1 MKKMLLVRV
10 LVVVFSAIV
19 LIFLFIFSR
28 NQSEQTLEKII
39 EESDC
44 CVCLGSI
51 GGATLS
57 SDIDIGLTGDLNF
70 IEKENNAE
78 TCVEKIIGLGDE
90 DVYFP
95 DFEVTLVKQYEDGK
109 TIIEYADEF
118 VCEKI
123 SDIRPLYILF
133 LSKSDDGDYYYITG
147 GKSGAIELN
156 ERGMKPLDKRLTLG
170 VLLKFKNDIKVF
182 LEWYG
187 NEYEFSDKM
196 VPRKKLQPYYQ

>member
-19 LIFLFIFSR
+19 LIFLFIFSK

-39 EESDC
+39 EETDC

-57 SDIDIGLTGDLNF
+57 SDIDIGLTGDLKF

-182 LEWYG
+182 LEWYE
-187 NEYEFSDKM
+187 NEYDFSVKM